1 MFDLTE
7 RDDKA
12 KQVAMYYAEKLQ
24 CSLVLDIFSQTS
36 HDHSRQL
43 KDIAN
48 KEEAVI
54 LSQFFWDA
62 FDAAAQDREAG
73 IVVLGEANLAPWFER
88 LMHIIGGHLVQLG
101 YQTEWDRVC
110 DES

>member
-110 DES
+110 DEA